1 MSDKHVISGLRAN
14 LKQQSI
20 QFKRIE
26 AENDKYLDCLNMVLG
41 RDCCSAINSPYC
53 DGEGSECDCVWERVC
68 QTVDPERWKEVQALK
83 EQP

>member
-26 AENDKYLDCLNMVLG
+26 AENKDLREALEEIITESGKVHISNWP
-41 RDCCSAINSPYC
+41 AQQQI
-53 DGEGSECDCVWERVC
+53 C
-68 QTVDPERWKEVQALK
+68 QIIARKALK
-83 EQP
+83 QENEDETTS